1 MERKRI
7 TVGTDNFKAIIDS
20 NGYYVDK
27 TLYIK
32 QILNEYVIGRT
43 NLTMRPRRF
52 GKTLLLS
59 TLRYF
64 LDIDEKEN
72 AYLFKDLAISKET
85 KLCEKYQNKSPV
97 IFFTL
102 KEVKGTTE
110 ESFIESFNQQLN
122 GEYERHSYV
131 KEVLSKG
138 DLKSYNRIEDQEGT
152 VGDFKTYLSTLMKG
166 LYDYHHIRPI
176 VLIDEYDVPLN
187 TAYNVG
193 LFDFVVNI
201 ISSMFSNGL
210 KTNENLEF
218 AIITGCLQIAKNQI
232 FTGFNNPSI
241 NAVTDV
247 SYAPYFG
254 FTKEETKKLLTY
266 YNLDHRYQD
275 VLECYDGYHIG
286 SCELINPFSLLCF
299 VEKAVIDNTISCSFY
314 WANSS
319 GDALLCKMLKS
330 ISQKADLKK
339 DFESLLSGDVIK
351 VDVNTTV
358 TYDTMID
365 NDAAIMGT
373 LLFSGYLTRAE
384 EPHLADG
391 AEVGE
396 SKLTYMTSWVKI
408 PNNEVMFCFNTIVK
422 KFNKDVSDEKLPVI
436 IKAFLEKDIITAEDY
451 LNTLYRSILKVR
463 DKDSSENN
471 YHYFLAAILALNP
484 CYGWQYSS
492 QDQGTDGYADFVL
505 LGGRNVIAIKEK
517 VIADIE
523 KLDIATKKA
532 FKQIETKNYITKYE
546 KLENFK
552 VIKYAIIYCDHQ
564 AFITVG
570 N

>member
-85 KLCEKYQNKSPV
+85 KLCEKYQNKAPV

-102 KEVKGTTE
+102 KEVKGTTK
-110 ESFIESFNQQLN
+110 ESFLKSFNKILYS
-122 GEYERHSYV
+122 EYERHSYI
-131 KEVLSKG
+131 KEVFNKG
-138 DLKSYNRIEDQEGT
+138 ELETFNRIENRVGT
-152 VGDFKTYLSTLMKG
+152 ADDFTEYLSLLMKG

-193 LFDFVVNI
+193 LFEFVVNI

-210 KTNENLEF
+210 KTNRILEF
-218 AIITGCLQIAKNQI
+218 ALITGCLQIAKNQI
-232 FTGFNNPSI
+232 FTGFNNPTIDTVADYNYS
-241 NAVTDV
+241 
-247 SYAPYFG
+247 SYFG
-254 FTKEETKKLLTY
+254 FTKAETKELLTY

-275 VLECYDGYHIG
+275 VLDCYDGYRIG
-286 SCELINPFSLLCF
+286 FDDIINPFSILCF
-299 VEKAVIDNTISCSFY
+299 IKKALANNKIACGYY
-314 WANSS
+314 WANTS
-319 GDALLCKMLKS
+319 GNVLLLKMLKS
-330 ISQKADLKK
+330 ISQKANLKK
-339 DFESLLSGDVIK
+339 DFESLLSGQTINVTLD
-351 VDVNTTV
+351 TTV
-358 TYDTMID
+358 TYDSMID

-384 EPHLADG
+384 EPHLTDG

-396 SKLTYMTSWVKI
+396 SKLTYMNSWVKI

-422 KFNKDVSDEKLPVI
+422 EFNKQLSDEKLPFI
-436 IKAFLEKDIITAEDY
+436 ISSLLDKDIAGTCDY
-451 LNTLYRSILKVR
+451 LNNLYSSILEAR
-463 DKDSSENN
+463 DKNNKENN
-471 YHYFLAAILALNP
+471 YHYFLATILALNP
-484 CYGWQYSS
+484 VEGWEYRS
-492 QDQGTDGYADFVL
+492 QDQGKKGYSDFVL
-505 LGGRNVIAIKEK
+505 VGNRTAIIIEEKNISSYKEIDK
-517 VIADIE
+517 
-523 KLDIATKKA
+523 ATAEA
-532 FKQIETKNYITKYE
+532 FKQIKDTDYEARYE
-546 KLENFK
+546 KMEYTIL
-552 VIKYAIIYCDHQ
+552 KYAIVYCKHE
-564 AFITVG
+564 AFISLEK

>member
-1 MERKRI
+1 M
-7 TVGTDNFKAIIDS
+7 
-20 NGYYVDK
+20 
-27 TLYIK
+27 
-32 QILNEYVIGRT
+32 
-43 NLTMRPRRF
+43 
-52 GKTLLLS
+52 LS

-64 LDIDEKEN
+64 FDIDEKEN
-72 AYLFKDLAISKET
+72 SYLFKDLAISKET

-408 PNNEVMFCFNTIVK
+408 PNREVMFCFNTIVK
-422 KFNKDVSDEKLPVI
+422 EFNKQLSDEKLPFI
-436 IKAFLEKDIITAEDY
+436 ISSLLNKDIRGTTSY
-451 LNTLYRSILKVR
+451 LNGLYRSILRAR
-463 DKDSSENN
+463 DKNSKENN

-484 CYGWQYSS
+484 VNGWEYRS
-492 QDQGTDGYADFVL
+492 QDQGKKGYSDFVL
-505 LGGRNVIAIKEK
+505 VGNRTAIIIEEKNISSYKEIDK
-517 VIADIE
+517 
-523 KLDIATKKA
+523 ATAEA
-532 FKQIETKNYITKYE
+532 FKQIKDTDYEARYE
-546 KLENFK
+546 KMEYTIL
-552 VIKYAIIYCDHQ
+552 KYAIVYCKHE
-564 AFITVG
+564 AFISLEG
-570 N
+570 K